1 MRTTTARAGA
11 AAMVAVLGLA
21 AGCAPAD
28 DGAPA
33 DDAAPATTEAGTT
46 EAAGGDLARVAA
58 AGDDGAVDDAEAS
71 AAEVAE
77 GFDDFGMALLADL
90 HDPEEEANTALSGL
104 SAGVTLSM
112 VLAGAEGETAEEI
125 ATALGIDE
133 NAPADGAVSALLLSL
148 AETGDV
154 ELTLANAVWTRPDY
168 PLTEAFRTAVTERFG
183 ASPGELDLA
192 DPEQV
197 AVIDEWAAD
206 RTDGLVEQI
215 TDSLDG
221 VPGEAVMVLAN
232 ATHFAGDW
240 LEPFDA
246 ENTAPGMFTRDGG
259 ETVEA
264 DLMRRAE
271 ASVAIAVDRD
281 RGLLLARLPYGAAE
295 GDEEVDPA
303 EARFG
308 LEVLVP
314 TDDTPLARVLDELDA
329 ADWRELSEQAAM
341 EHDLPVTLPRF
352 AVESDH
358 DDLDRALQAQGI
370 EAAYDPAR
378 ADFTGMSPADPWL
391 GEVAQKAVVEVDEAG
406 TEAAAVTAAAMVE
419 SGPPVEE
426 VVVDRSFAFT
436 VRDTATSASLFTGAV
451 DDPTVETDA

>member
-1 MRTTTARAGA
+1 MRTPTARVGA
-11 AAMVAVLGLA
+11 MAMVAAFGLA
-21 AGCAPAD
+21 AGCGPADEAEPAD
-28 DGAPA
+28 DGEPTTT
-33 DDAAPATTEAGTT
+33 APATS

-58 AGDDGAVDDAEAS
+58 AADGLAADDAEE
-71 AAEVAE
+71 AAVEVAE

-90 HDPEEEANTALSGL
+90 HDPDAEANTALSGL

-112 VLAGAEGETAEEI
+112 VLAGAEGEAVEEI
-125 ATALGIDE
+125 AAALGIDE
-133 NAPADGAVSALLLSL
+133 SAPADGTVSALLASL

-154 ELTLANAVWTRPDY
+154 DLTLANAVWTQPDY
-168 PLTEAFRTAVTERFG
+168 PLTEAFRTAVTDQFG

-192 DPEQV
+192 DPEAV
-197 AVIDEWAAD
+197 AAIDEWAAD
-206 RTDGLVEQI
+206 RTDGLVDNI
-215 TDSLDG
+215 TDSLEH

-246 ENTAPGMFTRDGG
+246 EKTAPGAFTRDDG

-264 DLMRRAE
+264 DLMRQAE
-271 ASVAIAVDRD
+271 AGVAIAVDRD

-295 GDEEVDPA
+295 GDDEIDPND
-303 EARFG
+303 ARFG
-308 LEVLVP
+308 FEVLVP
-314 TDDTPLARVLDELDA
+314 TDDTPLAEVLDELDA
-329 ADWRELSEQAAM
+329 ADWRELSQQAGMA
-341 EHDLPVTLPRF
+341 HDLPVTLPRF

-358 DDLDRALQAQGI
+358 DDLDDALQAQGI

-406 TEAAAVTAAAMVE
+406 TEAAAVTAAVMAT
-419 SGPPVEE
+419 SGPPVDE
-426 VVVDRSFAFT
+426 VVVDRSFAFA
-436 VRDTATSASLFTGAV
+436 VRDTATGASLFTGAV
-451 DDPTVETDA
+451 DDPTVEPDP